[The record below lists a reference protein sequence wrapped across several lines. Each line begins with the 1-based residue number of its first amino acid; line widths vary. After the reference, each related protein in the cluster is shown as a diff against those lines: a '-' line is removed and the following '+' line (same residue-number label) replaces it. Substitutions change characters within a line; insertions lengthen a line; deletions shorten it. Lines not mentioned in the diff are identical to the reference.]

1 MSNTIADLDTIAL
14 AAAIARREVSPVQ
27 AVEAA
32 LARIDECRRLN
43 AFVTVTA
50 DQARAAAQALMSR
63 WHASGALPPLF
74 GVPFTAKDLTP
85 TAGVRTTM
93 GSKLFADTV
102 PKEDAPA
109 VARLKAAGGILLGKT
124 TTPELGHKAFTQSKL
139 FGRTL
144 NPWNDAYTCG
154 GSSGGAGVAALMGMA
169 PLALGTDGG
178 GSIRIPAACSGI
190 VGLKPTLGAIPQP
203 QAPDLFGTN
212 SAIGPM
218 ARTVAEVEFAWRLLR
233 GTDRMDP
240 WGQSPLPD
248 LPAKPLAG
256 LRVAYLPRCG
266 SPAIDPQVAAI
277 TESAAQHLRALGA
290 VVEEIELDFYRF
302 EAPYLVMLQS
312 SVAARVA
319 PFLKDRRDDM
329 EESLAITAELGL
341 KHSAVALTASAAAR
355 SEMFRMLQGVFA
367 RFDVML
373 SPVTTAPPLSV
384 DSDPHGHI
392 TINGIDCGTIR
403 GAWYPFTFPMN
414 LTGHPA
420 LAQPAGLSSAGTPI
434 GVQLCGAW
442 HSEATLLA
450 TAAALEA
457 RLPKLSRPTG
467 RN

>member
-1 MSNTIADLDTIAL
+1 MSNAIADLDTIAL

-27 AVEAA
+27 AVEAS

-43 AFVTVTA
+43 AFITVTA
-50 DQARAAAQALMSR
+50 DRSRAAALALMPR
-63 WHASGALPPLF
+63 WQAPGALPPLF

-85 TAGVRTTM
+85 TEGVRTTQ
-93 GSKLFADTV
+93 GSKLFVDTV

-124 TTPELGHKAFTQSKL
+124 TTPDLGHKPFTQSKL

-144 NPWNDAYTCG
+144 NPWNDAFTCG

-212 SAIGPM
+212 SFIGPM
-218 ARTVAEVEFAWRLLR
+218 ARTVADVAFAWRLLR
-233 GTDRMDP
+233 GIDRMDP

-266 SPAIDPQVAAI
+266 SPAIDPEVAAI

-290 VVEEIELDFYRF
+290 MVEEIQLDFYRF

-341 KHSAVALTASAAAR
+341 KHSALALTASAAAR

-367 RFDVML
+367 RSDVML
-373 SPVTTAPPLSV
+373 SPITTAPPLPV
-384 DSDPHGHI
+384 DTDPHGHI
-392 TINGIDCGTIR
+392 TINGVDCGTIR

-457 RLPKLSRPTG
+457 RLPKFTRPAPG
-467 RN
+467 R

>member
-1 MSNTIADLDTIAL
+1 MSNAIADLDTLAL

-32 LARIDECRRLN
+32 LARIEECQRLN

-50 DQARAAAQALMSR
+50 EQARATAQALMPR
-63 WHASGALPPLF
+63 WQAPGALPPLF

-93 GSKLFADTV
+93 GSKLFADNV

-109 VARLKAAGGILLGKT
+109 VARLKSAGGILLGKT

-144 NPWNDAYTCG
+144 NPWNADYTCG

-203 QAPDLFGTN
+203 QSPDLFGTN
-212 SAIGPM
+212 SFIGPM
-218 ARTVAEVEFAWRLLR
+218 ARTVAEVEFAWTLLR

-240 WGQSPLPD
+240 WGQSPLPN
-248 LPAKPLAG
+248 PSAKPLAG

-266 SPAIDPQVAAI
+266 SPAIDPEVAAS
-277 TESAAQHLRALGA
+277 TESAANHLRDLGA

-312 SVAARVA
+312 SVAARIA
-319 PFLKDRRDDM
+319 PFLKDRRNDM

-341 KHSAVALTASAAAR
+341 KHSAVALQGSAAAR
-355 SEMFRMLQGVFA
+355 SELFRLLQGVFS

-373 SPVTTAPPLSV
+373 SPVMAAPPLPV
-384 DSDPHGHI
+384 ETDPHGHI
-392 TINGIDCGTIR
+392 TINGVDCGTIR
-403 GAWYPFTFPMN
+403 GGWYPFTFPMN

-420 LAQPAGLSSAGTPI
+420 MSQPAGLSRHGTPLS
-434 GVQLCGAW
+434 VQLCGPW

-457 RLPKLSRPTG
+457 KLPKLARPPI
-467 RN
+467 